1 MEIRNP
7 KLTIDLNAE
16 PKETAMQYITTDP
29 LNLVIRYHGV
39 LPAVQGNAAEQPGLG
54 QNLNCGYCD
63 RVINGNISSNNS
75 ASGIVCDVCE
85 RSYHVACVKLRPKHA
100 SALDDWMCPNC
111 SKGSSGSQRWP
122 LGVLGSEVRSR
133 LGFKDIHCGSGD
145 GVLGG
150 GGDGRSGEDI
160 SVAAASLPKKDGED
174 VGNSEAAN
182 ARVRSSVGI
191 SAKDIETARGT
202 VSPRSKNI
210 ANGFT
215 AERDSQIVDKI
226 TKADASKLSPSAKV
240 KEAGNSNNASS
251 SLSDEDQFDS
261 GDSEGK
267 KLKRIGDK
275 QMQMLREFISQK
287 KGVLGEGWGIEVK
300 PRSNGHNFDIFYYSP
315 EGLKCRSR
323 LDVARHLGL
332 IVDNAVNTSGDCDEY
347 NASAQKSKQSLLQ
360 KALCSTLPR
369 KRKELAR
376 RKCMDL
382 TLSRVQSCIEDDESS
397 RSSES
402 DDHYS
407 DMDIEPSSRKV
418 KRKKRERE
426 PTVDENA
433 LHQTD
438 SKVDMPVQFEDF
450 SIECLGTIDPRPTYH
465 DGLHIWPIGYC
476 STWHDTFTGSI
487 FTSEVIDGGFS
498 GPLFR
503 VTRRPCTALPNPN
516 PTASTV
522 VLLSNCKNLQ
532 ADNKVQE
539 SDIRFEM
546 TNEEDNEIQMLLADP
561 KDSICAYLSA
571 FDQEFATSSANG
583 FGDDMYKPINDI
595 ISVGTV
601 PLQGGNE
608 QGASDKTSIEN
619 DIGEFWVESRSST
632 EAWQLISTKFVA
644 SCLDI
649 YRRSNRLQLV
659 CKHSAVKEGSPAIVP
674 NGVKAKENL
683 GSLNKLCSSAGPG
696 NMLNAVNNKSDLRN
710 SCMALKEWLEQDR
723 FGLDL
728 PFVQEF
734 IETLSGAD
742 SCLKYEFLTKRKDY
756 LTSQTVGSGNLILQ
770 KKRSLEAD
778 EPNEE
783 TIHDLLRQT
792 KKARKEMLT
801 GSRNIEQQTAPPPG
815 RPFVTRF
822 SPELVGD
829 VIQVWE
835 LLCRFHEI
843 LGLKEPPSL
852 EDLEDEFSDA
862 WPEDSKVTEKS
873 EKEITES
880 EKEWSW
886 KLAVNS
892 EAFMPIHTDNG
903 FEDISFETGSVKES
917 AQARVAANTYGRCN
931 GATLARAHIPLLKIL
946 LTELQSKVSAVV
958 DPNIDPGEVKRR
970 GRKKDSESAIPLK
983 KSKHDIPPVN
993 EVTWPELARR
1003 YILAVSTLDTCG
1015 DLGEMSSRDAAR
1027 ILRCIQG
1034 DGGVICGAL
1043 DGVVGMEA
1051 DAQLLAEAVK
1061 NVSGGLL
1068 AENNDKLN
1076 VEGRDSVGN
1085 DNDEDKTNHGEEKP
1099 EWAQVLEPVRKL
1111 PTNVGTRIRK
1121 CVYEAL
1127 DRSPPD
1133 WAKEILEWSISKEVY
1148 KGNASGPTK
1157 KAVLSI
1163 LAKFSTE
1170 EPEQR
1175 PRKVKKVR
1183 SIAPKPEI
1191 VMKQCR
1197 VVLRHAVAADESKV
1211 FCNLLGVALKNPNDN
1226 NEEGILGSPAMVS
1239 RPLDFRNIDLRLA
1252 AGAYGVSHEAFLSD
1266 VRQVWKSIF
1275 TAYGDRANLMQLAES
1290 LSKNF
1295 ESLYEKEVLSLF
1307 QKKATENDIT
1317 TLGASEHPV
1326 ANDSTKFD
1334 GELPK
1339 APWEEGVCKVCG
1351 IDKDDDSVLL
1361 CDTCDSEYHMY
1372 CLNPPL
1378 AKIPEGN
1385 WYCPSCL
1392 AGQDEFQEGSA
1403 PRSGMPSETVY
1414 KKKYQG
1420 AEARAL
1426 SKSLQKL
1433 VTTLAESEYWQLT
1446 VGERVFLL
1454 KFLCEEALS
1463 SMTIHEHL
1471 DQCTE
1476 DSLDLQ
1482 QQLRSLTTEWRSLK
1496 AKEELLGFQ
1505 AAKQS
1510 ARRVCTTDQNN
1521 MEIRHMAASVA
1532 MDEGTKYEVVY
1543 ENGQKISKALSTT
1556 SGLGASME
1564 LDHGIQ
1570 GNGLV
1575 DVDKHLNY
1583 AYSPNETGK
1592 SLFFHNKDCLPVCT
1606 GLVSGHEG
1614 HTLSVQ
1620 KESCVAGKEQ
1630 MTENVSQG
1638 KSSENIDPFS
1648 RKKTHQLESM
1658 IGQLNGIGGNGP
1670 ENSLDQGLPV
1680 TMPKEQNTE
1689 CSFGSSSK
1697 YLVQANESL
1706 CHEFIEKGKEV
1717 TQAGPDLNLTMPMV
1731 ETGVLDVP
1739 YLRFERPNDEHVGL
1753 MDVEDLS
1760 VHLASQSAEESK
1772 LKHGNLDKGIAFHG
1786 TETLSYPSKCPE
1798 IQDVESNFQS
1808 PIQSKIQNLQ
1818 ENITRLEA
1826 QLSKVSVRR
1835 EFLGRDGIGR
1845 LYWALSRHS
1854 KHPWLVVEGVPHAQ
1868 NRGMSLAE
1876 NENVMGSWTRPCER
1890 ESMNVSL
1897 HCENKL
1903 LPNTVGNSKVSSAEV
1918 IELVEN
1924 KRKEPHQKSGGGNV
1938 VASSWVSYET
1948 EAEIEELL
1956 IWLRDKHPREREL
1969 KAAIAQWQK
1978 LRSHQSKNAVYNDV
1992 HIFQVNQFKDNA
2004 KCGVFPSTKAALL
2017 LEKKFGPC
2025 LESESSEVPKRRG
2038 RKPKIHYDE
2047 RMYRCECLEPVW
2059 PSRSHCLSC
2068 HHTFLSISEF
2078 QTHNKGKC
2086 ALNRAS
2092 VLEEATENNDVAP
2105 KVKRRKRESGHSQA
2119 DRVFEPM
2126 ETASQTPPKKSGK
2139 SSLLSSNSGKFK
2151 KKKATS
2157 SPYDLTEICKKFIV
2171 PCSNKDLVREIG
2183 LIASN
2188 GIASFV
2194 SAPSYS
2200 PSLDPS
2206 LMICLSKQGGGG
2218 LDLSAP
2224 NHSTLDVVSSTEQT
2238 NIHAPLGTSHT
2249 VVNSCLPSSHL
2260 AVLGENM
2267 NGKMHQMDTNLEPG
2281 SKVDNGRNSAILLRN
2296 TATNFQIFAK
2306 RIVPEASMK
2315 PLLGRMLPILRRL
2328 KINLLDMDA
2337 ALSEQILEPSKACLS
2352 KRRAW
2357 RAFVK
2362 SAKSIFEMVEATI
2375 ILEQMIKTDCLRKLW
2390 WYWSSYSAAVKVS
2403 TISAL
2408 ALRIYALDAAIMY
2421 RKSSITSEPA
2431 DTPKL
2436 SKPGKKKKDED
2447 G

>member
-54 QNLNCGYCD
+54 QNLSCGYCD
-63 RVINGNISSNNS
+63 RPINGNIIGTNS
-75 ASGIVCDVCE
+75 TSGIVCDVCE
-85 RSYHVACVKLRPKHA
+85 RSYHVGCVKLRPKHA

-122 LGVLGSEVRSR
+122 LGVLGSEARSR
-133 LGFKDIHCGSGD
+133 LGFKDIH
-145 GVLGG
+145 GG

-160 SVAAASLPKKDGED
+160 SDATLSLAKRDGED
-174 VGNSEAAN
+174 VGNCEAD

-191 SAKDIETARGT
+191 SAKVTETAQGT

-215 AERDSQIVDKI
+215 VERDPQIIDKI
-226 TKADASKLSPSAKV
+226 TKADMTKRSPSVKV

-251 SLSDEDQFDS
+251 SLSDEEQLDS

-267 KLKRIGDK
+267 KLKSIGDK
-275 QMQMLREFISQK
+275 HMQILREFISQK

-300 PRSNGHNFDIFYYSP
+300 PRSNGHDFDIFYYSP
-315 EGLKCRSR
+315 EGQKCRSK

-332 IVDNAVNTSGDCDEY
+332 VIDCNEQEN
-347 NASAQKSKQSLLQ
+347 NASLQKSKQ

-376 RKCMDL
+376 RKCIDL
-382 TLSRVQSCIEDDESS
+382 TLSRVQSCINNDESS
-397 RSSES
+397 PSSKS
-402 DDHYS
+402 DDHSS
-407 DMDIEPSSRKV
+407 DMDVEPSSQKV
-418 KRKKRERE
+418 KRKKRECG
-426 PTVDENA
+426 PAVDENA
-433 LHQTD
+433 LHQTK
-438 SKVDMPVQFEDF
+438 SEVDLPVQYEDF

-465 DGLHIWPIGYC
+465 DSLHIWPIGYC
-476 STWHDTFTGSI
+476 STWHDTFTGSL
-487 FTSEVIDGGFS
+487 FTSEVIDGGFP
-498 GPLFR
+498 GPIFR
-503 VTRRPCTALPNPN
+503 VTRRPCATLPNSN
-516 PTASTV
+516 PTASS
-522 VLLSNCKNLQ
+522 VLLLSTCKNPQ

-539 SDIRFEM
+539 PDIGFET

-561 KDSICAYLSA
+561 KDSISAYLSA
-571 FDQEFATSSANG
+571 FDQEFATGNANG
-583 FGDDMYKPINDI
+583 FVDDVYKPINDI
-595 ISVGTV
+595 ISVGIV
-601 PLQGGNE
+601 PLQEENE
-608 QGASDKTSIEN
+608 QGCSGKQSIEN
-619 DIGEFWVESRSST
+619 DIGELWVESRSSS
-632 EAWQLISTKFVA
+632 EAWQLISTKFVS

-649 YRRSNRLQLV
+649 YRRANRLQLV
-659 CKHSAVKEGSPAIVP
+659 CKHSAVKHGSPAIIP
-674 NGVKAKENL
+674 NGVKTKGNL

-710 SCMALKEWLEQDR
+710 SCMALKDWLEQDR

-742 SCLKYEFLTKRKDY
+742 SCVKYEFLTKRKDY

-770 KKRSLEAD
+770 KKRSHEAD

-801 GSRNIEQQTAPPPG
+801 GSRNIEQQTSPPPG
-815 RPFVTRF
+815 RPFISRF

-835 LLCRFHEI
+835 LLWRFHEI

-852 EDLEDEFSDA
+852 EELEDELSDA

-873 EKEITES
+873 EKDVTES

-886 KLAVNS
+886 KLGVNG

-903 FEDISFETGSVKES
+903 FEDISFETGSVKETV
-917 AQARVAANTYGRCN
+917 QARVAASTYGRCN
-931 GATLARAHIPLLKIL
+931 GATLARAHISLLKIL

-958 DPNIDPGEVKRR
+958 DPNIDPGEVKKR

-1003 YILAVSTLDTCG
+1003 YILAVSTLDMCG
-1015 DLGEMSSRDAAR
+1015 DLGEMSSRDAAN

-1034 DGGVICGAL
+1034 DGGVLCGAL

-1061 NVSGGLL
+1061 IVSGSLL
-1068 AENNDKLN
+1068 AENDKLN
-1076 VEGRDSVGN
+1076 VDGRDSVGN
-1085 DNDEDKTNHGEEKP
+1085 DNEGDKANHEEEKP

-1127 DRSPPD
+1127 ERSPPD

-1183 SIAPKPEI
+1183 NIAPNPEI

-1197 VVLRHAVAADESKV
+1197 VVLRRALAADESKV

-1266 VRQVWKSIF
+1266 VRQVWNNIF
-1275 TAYGDRANLMQLAES
+1275 KAYGDRANLMQLAES

-1307 QKKATENDIT
+1307 QKKTAENDPRSLET
-1317 TLGASEHPV
+1317 SEHPV
-1326 ANDSTKFD
+1326 ADDSTKID

-1392 AGQDEFQEGSA
+1392 AGQDEFQEGST
-1403 PRSGMPSETVY
+1403 PLSGMPSETVY

-1433 VTTLAESEYWQLT
+1433 VTSLVEREYWQLT

-1463 SMTIHEHL
+1463 SMKIHEHL

-1476 DSLDLQ
+1476 ESLDLQ
-1482 QQLRSLTTEWRSLK
+1482 HQLRSLNTEWRNLK
-1496 AKEELLGFQ
+1496 AKEELLAFQ

-1510 ARRVCTTDQNN
+1510 ARRVCTTDQSN
-1521 MEIRHMAASVA
+1521 MEIRHMAPSVT
-1532 MDEGTKYEVVY
+1532 MQEGAKYEVLY
-1543 ENGQKISKALSTT
+1543 ENGQRTLKALCPS
-1556 SGLGASME
+1556 SGQGASME
-1564 LDHGIQ
+1564 FNHGIQ

-1583 AYSPNETGK
+1583 AYSPNETRK
-1592 SLFFHNKDCLPVCT
+1592 SLLFHSKDYLPVCT
-1606 GLVSGHEG
+1606 GLVSGQEG
-1614 HTLSVQ
+1614 HNLSVQ
-1620 KESCVAGKEQ
+1620 KEIYVAEKEQ
-1630 MTENVSQG
+1630 RMDNVSEG

-1648 RKKTHQLESM
+1648 REKTHQVERM
-1658 IGQLNGIGGNGP
+1658 FGQLNGISGNGP
-1670 ENSLDQGLPV
+1670 ENSLDQWLPV
-1680 TMPKEQNTE
+1680 TMPKEQSME
-1689 CSFGSSSK
+1689 CAFGSSSK
-1697 YLVQANESL
+1697 HLVQANESL
-1706 CHEFIEKGKEV
+1706 CHEFIEKRKEL
-1717 TQAGPDLNLTMPMV
+1717 TQAGPDLNLATSIV
-1731 ETGVLDVP
+1731 ETGVLDTP
-1739 YLRFERPNDEHVGL
+1739 YLRLEQPNDEHVAL
-1753 MDVEDLS
+1753 MSVEDLS
-1760 VHLASQSAEESK
+1760 VHLATQSAEESK
-1772 LKHGNLDKGIAFHG
+1772 AKHGHLDKGIAVNC
-1786 TETLSYPSKCPE
+1786 TETISYPSKRLE
-1798 IQDVESNFQS
+1798 IQDAGPNLQS
-1808 PIQSKIQNLQ
+1808 PIQNEIQTM
-1818 ENITRLEA
+1818 EVAIATVDAR
-1826 QLSKVSVRR
+1826 LSKVSVRR

-1845 LYWALSRHS
+1845 LYWALSRHC
-1854 KHPWLVVEGVPHAQ
+1854 KHPWLVVEGVPQAQ
-1868 NRGMSLAE
+1868 NKGMSLAE
-1876 NENVMGSWTRPCER
+1876 NENFMGSWTRPCER
-1890 ESMNVSL
+1890 ENNIFQF
-1897 HCENKL
+1897 HCEDKL
-1903 LPNTVGNSKVSSAEV
+1903 LLNSFGNTKLSSGKVT
-1918 IELVEN
+1918 ELVED
-1924 KRKEPHQKSGGGNV
+1924 KSKETGQRSGVNV
-1938 VASSWVSYET
+1938 VASSWVSYDT
-1948 EAEIEELL
+1948 EAEVEELL
-1956 IWLRDKHPREREL
+1956 SWLRDKHPREREL
-1969 KAAIAQWQK
+1969 KAAISQWQK
-1978 LRSHQSKNAVYNDV
+1978 LRSHQSKNYLYNDIQ
-1992 HIFQVNQFKDNA
+1992 IFQENQFKDNA
-2004 KCGVFPSTKAALL
+2004 RCGVFPSTKAALL

-2025 LESESSEVPKRRG
+2025 LESESSEIPKRRG
-2038 RKPKIHYDE
+2038 RKPKLQYGE

-2068 HHTFLSISEF
+2068 HYTFLSLSEL

-2092 VLEEATENNDVAP
+2092 FQEEATENNDGAP
-2105 KVKRRKRESGHSQA
+2105 KVKRRKRESGYSQA
-2119 DRVFEPM
+2119 DRASDVI

-2139 SSLLSSNSGKFK
+2139 SHVSSKSATFK
-2151 KKKATS
+2151 KKNSTS
-2157 SPYDLTEICKKFIV
+2157 NPYDLTEICKKFIV

-2194 SAPSYS
+2194 PAPYYS

-2206 LMICLSKQGGGG
+2206 LMICLSKQDGGD
-2218 LDLSAP
+2218 LDPSAP
-2224 NHSTLDVVSSTEQT
+2224 NHSTLDVLSSKENTS
-2238 NIHAPLGTSHT
+2238 IHASLGTLHT
-2249 VVNSCLPSSHL
+2249 VVTSCLPSSRL
-2260 AVLGENM
+2260 AVFGENM
-2267 NGKMHQMDTNLEPG
+2267 KDKMHQMDTNLEPS
-2281 SKVDNGRNSAILLRN
+2281 SKMDNERNSAILLRN
-2296 TATNFQIFAK
+2296 ASANFRMFAK

-2315 PLLGRMLPILRRL
+2315 PLSGRMQPILRRL

-2337 ALSEQILEPSKACLS
+2337 ALSEGILELSKACLS
-2352 KRRAW
+2352 NRRAW

-2362 SAKSIFEMVEATI
+2362 SAKSIFEMVQATI
-2375 ILEQMIKTDCLRKLW
+2375 ILEQMIKTDCLRNLW

>member
-39 LPAVQGNAAEQPGLG
+39 LPAVQGNAAEQPGSG
-54 QNLNCGYCD
+54 QNLSCGYCSK
-63 RVINGNISSNNS
+63 VINGNISGNNS
-75 ASGIVCDVCE
+75 SSGIVCDACE
-85 RSYHVACVKLRPKHA
+85 QSYHLGCVKLRPKHA

-122 LGVLGSEVRSR
+122 LGVLGTDGRNR
-133 LGFKDIHCGSGD
+133 LGFKDIYGSGRD
-145 GVLGG
+145 GILGV
-150 GGDGRSGEDI
+150 GGDGKSGVDI
-160 SVAAASLPKKDGED
+160 SVAAVSSAKKDGED
-174 VGNSEAAN
+174 VGNCEAAN

-191 SAKDIETARGT
+191 SANDTESARGT
-202 VSPRSKNI
+202 VSPKSRNI

-215 AERDSQIVDKI
+215 SERDSQIIDKI
-226 TKADASKLSPSAKV
+226 TKVDAIKRSPGAKV

-251 SLSDEDQFDS
+251 SLSNEEQFDS

-267 KLKRIGDK
+267 ILKRIGEK
-275 QMQMLREFISQK
+275 HMQRLREFISQWK
-287 KGVLGEGWGIEVK
+287 EVLDEAWGIEVK
-300 PRSNGHNFDIFYYSP
+300 PRSNGHDFDIFYYSP
-315 EGLKCRSR
+315 GGHKCRSR

-332 IVDNAVNTSGDCDEY
+332 IDDNAANAAGDCAEH
-347 NASAQKSKQSLLQ
+347 NSSPHKSRQSLQ
-360 KALCSTLPR
+360 KALPSSTLPR

-376 RKCMDL
+376 RKCMDI
-382 TLSRVQSCIEDDESS
+382 TLSRVQSCIENNEISISS
-397 RSSES
+397 KS
-402 DDHYS
+402 DDHSS
-407 DMDIEPSSRKV
+407 DMDVEPSSRKV
-418 KRKKRERE
+418 KRKRRERE
-426 PTVDENA
+426 PTVDENT
-433 LHQTD
+433 LHQTE
-438 SKVDMPVQFEDF
+438 SKVDLPVKYEDF

-476 STWHDTFTGSI
+476 STWHDAFTGSL

-498 GPLFR
+498 GPVFR

-516 PTASTV
+516 PTTSTV
-522 VLLSNCKNLQ
+522 LLLSSCKNIQ
-532 ADNKVQE
+532 VDNNDQE
-539 SDIRFEM
+539 PEIGFE
-546 TNEEDNEIQMLLADP
+546 TINEEDNEIQMLLADP

-571 FDQEFATSSANG
+571 FDQKFATSSVQG

-595 ISVGTV
+595 IPVGTL
-601 PLQGGNE
+601 PLQGESE
-608 QGASDKTSIEN
+608 QGASDKKTIEN
-619 DIGEFWVESRSST
+619 DIGEFWVESRSSS
-632 EAWQLISTKFVA
+632 EAWQLISTKFVE

-649 YRRSNRLQLV
+649 YRRANRLQLV
-659 CKHSAVKEGSPAIVP
+659 CKHSSVKEGSPANVS

-683 GSLNKLCSSAGPG
+683 GLLSKLCSSAGPG
-696 NMLNAVNNKSDLRN
+696 NMLNAVNNISDLRN

-742 SCLKYEFLTKRKDY
+742 SCLKYEFLTKRNGY

-770 KKRSLEAD
+770 KKRSHEAD
-778 EPNEE
+778 EQNEE

-815 RPFVTRF
+815 RPFVTRLP
-822 SPELVGD
+822 PELVGD

-835 LLCRFHEI
+835 LLWRFHEI

-852 EDLEDEFSDA
+852 EELEDEFSDS
-862 WPEDSKVTEKS
+862 WPEESKVMDRYEKDV
-873 EKEITES
+873 TES

-892 EAFMPIHTDNG
+892 EAVMPIRTDNG
-903 FEDISFETGSVKES
+903 FEDIPFEAGSVNEA

-931 GATLARAHIPLLKIL
+931 GSTLAKAHIPLLKIL
-946 LTELQSKVSAVV
+946 LTELQSKVSAVL
-958 DPNIDPGEVKRR
+958 DPNTDPGEVKRR
-970 GRKKDSESAIPLK
+970 GRKKDSESGIPLK

-993 EVTWPELARR
+993 ELTWPELARR
-1003 YILAVSTLDTCG
+1003 YILAVSTLDMCG
-1015 DLGEMSSRDAAR
+1015 DLGEMSCRDAAK

-1034 DGGVICGAL
+1034 DGGVLCGAL

-1051 DAQLLAEAVK
+1051 DAQLLAESVK
-1061 NVSGGLL
+1061 NVSGSILP
-1068 AENNDKLN
+1068 ENKDKLN
-1076 VEGRDSVGN
+1076 AEGRDSGGN
-1085 DNDEDKTNHGEEKP
+1085 DNGEEKTNSEEKP

-1127 DRSPPD
+1127 EMGPPD

-1197 VVLRHAVAADESKV
+1197 VVLRRAVAADESKV

-1239 RPLDFRNIDLRLA
+1239 RPLDFRNIDMRLA

-1266 VRQVWKSIF
+1266 VRQVWSSIF

-1307 QKKATENDIT
+1307 QKKTVENDPT
-1317 TLGASEHPV
+1317 TLDASEHPV
-1326 ANDSTKFD
+1326 ADDSARFD

-1403 PRSGMPSETVY
+1403 PLLGMPIETVY

-1420 AEARAL
+1420 AEARAM
-1426 SKSLQKL
+1426 SESRQKL
-1433 VTTLAESEYWQLT
+1433 LTSLTEREYWQLT
-1446 VGERVFLL
+1446 VGERIFLL

-1476 DSLDLQ
+1476 ISLDLQ
-1482 QQLRSLTTEWRSLK
+1482 QKLRSLTTEWRNLK
-1496 AKEELLGFQ
+1496 AKEELLVFQ
-1505 AAKQS
+1505 ATKQS
-1510 ARRVCTTDQNN
+1510 ARRVSTTDQNT
-1521 MEIRHMAASVA
+1521 MEIRQMAASVT
-1532 MDEGTKYEVVY
+1532 MEEETKYEVVY
-1543 ENGQKISKALSTT
+1543 ENGQKISKALSSN
-1556 SGLGASME
+1556 SGLGGSME

-1570 GNGLV
+1570 GNGVV

-1592 SLFFHNKDCLPVCT
+1592 SLLFHKKDSVPVCNV
-1606 GLVSGHEG
+1606 LVSGQETHNVP
-1614 HTLSVQ
+1614 VQ

-1630 MTENVSQG
+1630 MMENVSQG
-1638 KSSENIDPFS
+1638 KSSENIDTFS
-1648 RKKTHQLESM
+1648 RKETHQVESM
-1658 IGQLNGIGGNGP
+1658 TGQLNGIGGNGP
-1670 ENSLDQGLPV
+1670 ESSLHQRLSV
-1680 TMPKEQNTE
+1680 SMPKEQNVG
-1689 CSFGSSSK
+1689 CSFGSSGK
-1697 YLVQANESL
+1697 YLSQADESL
-1706 CHEFIEKGKEV
+1706 CHEFIEKKKEV
-1717 TQAGPDLNLTMPMV
+1717 AQAGPDLNLTSIV
-1731 ETGVLDVP
+1731 EIGVLDVP
-1739 YLRFERPNDEHVGL
+1739 YLRVEQPNDEHVGL
-1753 MDVEDLS
+1753 MDVDYLS
-1760 VHLASQSAEESK
+1760 VHLSTQSAEESK
-1772 LKHGNLDKGIAFHG
+1772 AKYAHLDRGIAIHG
-1786 TETLSYPSKCPE
+1786 TETLPHPSKCPE
-1798 IQDVESNFQS
+1798 IHDVESNLQS
-1808 PIQSKIQNLQ
+1808 PIQSAIQILQ
-1818 ENITRLEA
+1818 ENIISLEA
-1826 QLSKVSVRR
+1826 QLSKASVRR
-1835 EFLGRDGIGR
+1835 EFMGRDGIGR

-1854 KHPWLVVEGVPHAQ
+1854 KHPWLVVEVPQAQ
-1868 NRGMSLAE
+1868 NKGISLAE
-1876 NENVMGSWTRPCER
+1876 NENVTGSWTRPCEG
-1890 ESMNVSL
+1890 ESMNVSF

-1903 LPNTVGNSKVSSAEV
+1903 LPNTFGKISSGEV
-1918 IELVEN
+1918 MELIEN
-1924 KRKEPHQKSGGGNV
+1924 KSKEPQQKSGGGNV
-1938 VASSWVSYET
+1938 VASTWVSYET

-1956 IWLRDKHPREREL
+1956 SWLRDKHPREREL
-1969 KAAIAQWQK
+1969 KAAIFQWQK
-1978 LRSHQSKNAVYNDV
+1978 LRSHQSKNAVYND
-1992 HIFQVNQFKDNA
+1992 IQMFQVKQFKDNA
-2004 KCGVFPSTKAALL
+2004 KCGIFPSTKAALL

-2025 LESESSEVPKRRG
+2025 LGSESSEVPKRRG
-2038 RKPKIHYDE
+2038 RKPKFQNDE

-2059 PSRSHCLSC
+2059 SSRSHCLSC
-2068 HHTFLSISEF
+2068 HHTFLSISELR
-2078 QTHNKGKC
+2078 THNEGKC
-2086 ALNRAS
+2086 AFNRAS
-2092 VLEEATENNDVAP
+2092 VQEEATENNDVTP

-2119 DRVFEPM
+2119 VCVSELM
-2126 ETASQTPPKKSGK
+2126 ETASQTPNKSGK
-2139 SSLLSSNSGKFK
+2139 SHLSSKSGKFK
-2151 KKKATS
+2151 KKKVTS

-2171 PCSNKDLVREIG
+2171 PCSNKDLVRGIG

-2194 SAPSYS
+2194 SAPYYS

-2206 LMICLSKQGGGG
+2206 LMICVSKQGGDQ
-2218 LDLSAP
+2218 LDPSAP
-2224 NHSTLDVVSSTEQT
+2224 NHSTLDVVSSTGQT
-2238 NIHAPLGTSHT
+2238 NTHLPSGALHT
-2249 VVNSCLPSSHL
+2249 VVTSCLPSSHST
-2260 AVLGENM
+2260 VLGENM
-2267 NGKMHQMDTNLEPG
+2267 NGKMHQKDTHREPG
-2281 SKVDNGRNSAILLRN
+2281 CMMENERNSAILLKN
-2296 TATNFQIFAK
+2296 AATNFRMFTK

-2315 PLLGRMLPILRRL
+2315 PLLGRMSPILRRL

-2337 ALSEQILEPSKACLS
+2337 ALSQEILEPSKVCLS

-2421 RKSSITSEPA
+2421 RKSSTTSEPA
-2431 DTPKL
+2431 DTSKL